1 MVREHRRG
9 ERRDL
14 RKPCGRPI
22 QRTPRHGRGFYPVF
36 FIGRFRESGQQR
48 FNDDPFHRRADGS
61 HVDSRS
67 VIMAWHKED
76 GWRTSSE
83 SACNKRTQRQR
94 QTKPY

>member
-1 MVREHRRG
+1 MDFRDVSQIGHFRVMVREHRRG

-48 FNDDPFHRRADGS
+48 SNDVDPIRIVEPLAITWIRA
-61 HVDSRS
+61 
-67 VIMAWHKED
+67 AL
-76 GWRTSSE
+76 
-83 SACNKRTQRQR
+83 
-94 QTKPY
+94 